1 MKTLVE
7 GFKIIGSSKTIFS
20 RDFLRFMAP
29 RIIRFLIWVAII
41 ACGFWILNAVVSM
54 IWYVLR

>member
-1 MKTLVE
+1 
-7 GFKIIGSSKTIFS
+7 
-20 RDFLRFMAP
+20 MAP

-41 ACGFWILNAVVSM
+41 ACSFWILNAVVSM